1 MDQDASWQNAWTA
14 FDRLYQ
20 YYNWKESLVDY
31 HTGIKNNDYYR
42 TSAEYITKRS
52 EAQEA
57 LGAERGVSN
66 VIKRLERDSNATIFS
81 LDPHNFSDRIQRM
94 LGESQVLADTENR
107 FRTSLAKLNADRAL
121 QANRLE
127 IARRALG
134 EIDQDFKFLGHLR
147 TDEIECPTCGNHYL
161 NDFAA
166 RFAIASDEDKVAE
179 FVSHLT
185 AEIQRLDGE
194 IAEVYEKYS
203 IAKEEANRIQEILA
217 EAHGEVTL
225 QSVIESEGRRA
236 ADNLLASQL
245 ESLRQTRVDVES
257 QANQLKE
264 EIDGLNKKA
273 AAVRRERLDEYSRYL
288 RKNFLSLDVKSYSEA
303 VFQTLT
309 PSLFETGSTLPRAL
323 LAYQFAIL
331 SLISEHSP
339 ATVCPIIIDAPN
351 QQGQDKEHLP
361 QILKFIAENQPVG
374 TQLILGIESDTG
386 VEFGGRT
393 IYTPAEKYALL
404 QSDQYASVHAE
415 IFNLLKASL
424 Q

>member
-1 MDQDASWQNAWTA
+1 MLILREGQWLQ
-14 FDRLYQ
+14 RL
-20 YYNWKESLVDY
+20 EHATLV
-31 HTGIKNNDYYR
+31 HGYR

-52 EAQEA
+52 AAQEA

-81 LDPHNFSDRIQRM
+81 LDPNSFSDRIQRM

-107 FRTSLAKLNADRAL
+107 FRGSLAKLNADRAL

-134 EIDQDFKFLGHLR
+134 EIDQDFKFLSRLR

-179 FVSHLT
+179 FVAHLT
-185 AEIQRLDGE
+185 AEIQRLDAE
-194 IAEVYEKYS
+194 IAEVYAKYS
-203 IAKEEANRIQEILA
+203 IAQEEAKRIQEILA

-236 ADNLLASQL
+236 ADNLLASQMD
-245 ESLRQTRVDVES
+245 SLRQTRVDVEA
-257 QANQLKE
+257 QANQLKREIE
-264 EIDGLNKKA
+264 ELNKKA
-273 AAVRRERLDEYSRYL
+273 ASIRSERLDEYSRYL

-331 SLISEHSP
+331 LLISEHSP

-361 QILKFIAENQPVG
+361 QILKFISESQPPG
-374 TQLILGIESDTG
+374 TQLILGIENDTG
-386 VEFGGRT
+386 VEFGGKT
-393 IYTPAEKYALL
+393 IYTPVEKYALL
-404 QSDQYASVHAE
+404 QSDQYESVHAE
-415 IFNLLKASL
+415 IFNMLKASL
-424 Q
+424 H

>member
-1 MDQDASWQNAWTA
+1 MTAYILRALYRRWVVLKSFTRVTTELAPYLASILDFGLILASRDEEPQKPPLWHLLSSVLYRSGCSWQNAWTA

-42 TSAEYITKRS
+42 TNADYITKRS
-52 EAQEA
+52 AAQEA

-81 LDPHNFSDRIQRM
+81 LDPNNFSERIQRM
-94 LGESQVLADTENR
+94 LAESQVLADRKPLLQAT
-107 FRTSLAKLNADRAL
+107 LAKLNADRAL

-134 EIDQDFKFLGHLR
+134 EINQDFKFLSRLQ

-179 FVSHLT
+179 FVAHLT
-185 AEIQRLDGE
+185 ADIQRLDAKIG
-194 IAEVYEKYS
+194 EVYAKYS
-203 IAKEEANRIQEILA
+203 IAQEEANRIQEILA

-225 QSVIESEGRRA
+225 QTVIEGEGRRA
-236 ADNLLASQL
+236 ADKLLANQL
-245 ESLRQTRVDVES
+245 DSLRQTRVEVES
-257 QANQLKE
+257 QANQLKG
-264 EIDGLNKKA
+264 EIQDRNKKA
-273 AAVRRERLDEYSRYL
+273 ASVRRERLDEYSRYL
-288 RKNFLSLDVKSYSEA
+288 RNNFLSLDVKSCDPQA

-331 SLISEHSP
+331 LL
-339 ATVCPIIIDAPN
+339 D
-351 QQGQDKEHLP
+351 
-361 QILKFIAENQPVG
+361 
-374 TQLILGIESDTG
+374 LGALASNG
-386 VEFGGRT
+386 V
-393 IYTPAEKYALL
+393 P
-404 QSDQYASVHAE
+404 D
-415 IFNLLKASL
+415 NN
-424 Q
+424 